1 MPFPQSIKSL
11 LVDIDI
17 VAIFAVLHLMTW
29 PFPKIEIP
37 KFQHAKTHPY
47 NTHINVYSFQTTSY
61 DVSPFCQSPSTIAPW
76 LPFAHLPTPDIEV
89 LNRLSIARWTSPHV
103 RTTNYGKKL
112 HFAISQSSKTF
123 PKLWELSKNT
133 HNWENLG
140 KPTTYF
146 WGLPSV
152 YQIFQ
157 QHWGHGWANSP
168 WWRWRWFP
176 PREPPRCRWD
186 VQGKHGPPGDDK
198 RGKYGWM

>member
-76 LPFAHLPTPDIEV
+76 LPLAHLPTPDIEV

-103 RTTNYGKKL
+103 RTTNYGKKNFTL
-112 HFAISQSSKTF
+112 QSPNPQKHSPNFENSPKTH
-123 PKLWELSKNT
+123 K
-133 HNWENLG
+133 NWENLG
-140 KPTTYF
+140 KPQKHSKNLFLVNQPHISGVYPQFTIPTALRTWLGQFTVMEVEVVPTT
-146 WGLPSV
+146 
-152 YQIFQ
+152 
-157 QHWGHGWANSP
+157 
-168 WWRWRWFP
+168 
-176 PREPPRCRWD
+176 
-186 VQGKHGPPGDDK
+186 
-198 RGKYGWM
+198 

>member
-1 MPFPQSIKSL
+1 MFERTLWKANARENWLMPFPQSIKSL

-76 LPFAHLPTPDIEV
+76 LPLAHLPTPDIEV

-103 RTTNYGKKL
+103 RTTNYGKKTSL
-112 HFAISQSSKTF
+112 CNPPILKNIPQTLRTLQKHTKIGKILVNPRNI
-123 PKLWELSKNT
+123 PK
-133 HNWENLG
+133 
-140 KPTTYF
+140 
-146 WGLPSV
+146 
-152 YQIFQ
+152 IFS
-157 QHWGHGWANSP
+157 W
-168 WWRWRWFP
+168 
-176 PREPPRCRWD
+176 
-186 VQGKHGPPGDDK
+186 
-198 RGKYGWM
+198 